1 MTLVPKSPEALEGQ
15 ELPPEIYIP
24 LVDSLYKE
32 GRTLLVG
39 FFMVVGA
46 MLVTFW
52 KTGNPL
58 LLGCAGAFI
67 LIAGIR
73 AHEMR
78 AYAAVRAAI
87 KTSAAA
93 RRWEHRYVTGAAAAL
108 GVLGTWCYLTFAS
121 TFDPFAQLVAFSITI
136 AYVVGISGRNF
147 GSGRFVIVQILSV
160 GVPMV
165 AALLLYGDTYHRVFT
180 VFLVPFFIAV
190 AFICERLRRTLL
202 DAVISAREVKLLAD
216 RFDTAL
222 NNMPHGLCMFDA
234 ERRIVVANQQLNE
247 QLGVPPNLDLR
258 RLNPAQLAESC
269 VSAGMLSEADA
280 ERFVDELDA
289 RLSGGANED
298 FLVELQSGRTLEV
311 TVQPMDNGGMVALI
325 DDITERK
332 LAEAKINHMARF
344 DALTGLPNRTIL
356 RNRMD
361 AALGETTSGIF
372 YAIHFIDLDQFKQVN
387 DTLGHSRGDMLLQ
400 AVADRL
406 RSTVRQSDVV
416 ARFGGDEFVV
426 LQTPVND
433 IEEASALADRILQ
446 AVGTTYNID
455 GNEVAVSASIGIAF
469 APNDGGDADQLLRNA
484 DMALYRAKSESR
496 DTWRFFKPE
505 MEAHARAR
513 RTLELDL
520 RNALAN
526 DAFEVYYQPIVD
538 VRSQRILACEA
549 LLRWP
554 HPERGMISPAEF
566 IPVAEEMGIIT
577 EIDKRVLRKACA
589 DCEQWPDGIRVAVN
603 LSPIQFSRTNV
614 PALIRET
621 LVATGLAANRLEV
634 EITETTLLQDTIRTR
649 AALHQLQGLG
659 VRISLDDFGTKYSS
673 LSYLH
678 SFPLQKV
685 KIDQSFVQDLAANER
700 MQTLLRGVARLSA
713 ELGMRVAVEGVETE
727 EQLALIAAEDC
738 IDEVQGFLFGRP
750 LPVAAI
756 RQLLFAATPLKAG
769 KVEKVA

>member
-1 MTLVPKSPEALEGQ
+1 MTVAWKTTEALEGQ
-15 ELPPEIYIP
+15 ELPREIYLP

-39 FFMVVGA
+39 FFMVVGS
-46 MLVTFW
+46 MLITFW
-52 KTGNPL
+52 KTGEPL
-58 LLGCAGAFI
+58 LLGCAAAFV
-67 LIAGIR
+67 LIAGVR

-78 AYAAVRAAI
+78 AYASVRSTI
-87 KTSAAA
+87 QTSAAA
-93 RRWEHRYVTGAAAAL
+93 RRWEHRYVVGAASAL
-108 GVLGTWCYLTFAS
+108 GVLGAWCFIAFAA
-121 TFDPFAQLVAFSITI
+121 TTDAFVQLVSFSITI
-136 AYVVGISGRNF
+136 AYVIGISGRNF
-147 GSGRFVIVQILSV
+147 GSGRFVLMQILCVST
-160 GVPMV
+160 PMM
-165 AALLLYGDTYHRVFT
+165 AALLLYGSTYHKVFA
-180 VFLVPFFIAV
+180 VFLVPFFMAV

-202 DAVISAREVKLLAD
+202 DAVISARDVRLLAD

-234 ERRIVVANQQLNE
+234 ERRIVVANEQLNE
-247 QLGVPPNLDLR
+247 QLGLTPSFDLR
-258 RLNPAQLAESC
+258 RLDPSQLAETC
-269 VSAGMLSEADA
+269 LSAGMLSGPDA
-280 ERFVDELDA
+280 ERFVLELED
-289 RLSGGANED
+289 RLSGSRSED
-298 FLVELQSGRTLEV
+298 FLTELQNGRTLEI
-311 TVQPMDNGGMVALI
+311 TVQPMDNGGMVVVV

-356 RNRMD
+356 RNRME
-361 AALGETTSGIF
+361 ATMAESTAGIF
-372 YAIHFIDLDQFKQVN
+372 CAIHFIDLDQFKQVN
-387 DTLGHSRGDMLLQ
+387 DTLGHSRGDMLLL

-406 RSTVRQSDVV
+406 RNTVRQTDVV

-426 LQTPVND
+426 LQTPVKD
-433 IEEASALADRILQ
+433 VEEASSLAERILQ
-446 AVGTTYNID
+446 TVGTTYNID

-469 APNDGGDADQLLRNA
+469 APNDGADADQLLRNA

-538 VRSQRILACEA
+538 VKTQRILACEA

-554 HPERGMISPAEF
+554 HPERGMISPVEF

-577 EIDKRVLRKACA
+577 EIDKRVLRKACF
-589 DCEQWPDGIRVAVN
+589 DCQQWPDGIRVAVN

-621 LVATGLAANRLEV
+621 LASTGLAPNRLEV

-678 SFPLQKV
+678 SFPLHKV
-685 KIDQSFVQDLAANER
+685 KIDQSFIHDIASNER

-713 ELGMRVAVEGVETE
+713 ELGLRVAVEGVETE
-727 EQLALIAAEDC
+727 EQLALVAVEDSV
-738 IDEVQGFLFGRP
+738 DEVQGFLFGRP
-750 LPVAAI
+750 LPVSAI
-756 RQLLFAATPLKAG
+756 RQLLFAATPLRVG
-769 KVEKVA
+769 KVA